1 MQKKENEYKK
11 SGVDVEAGYKA
22 VELIKP
28 YVEKTK
34 TDEVIGNI
42 GGFAGLFKPNF
53 KNLKEPILVSSTDGV
68 GTKIRLAMLLNK
80 HNTIGID
87 CVAMCAN
94 DIICSGAE
102 PLFFLDYIAC
112 GKNYPQKI
120 ADIVKGVSQ
129 GCIQAEMAL
138 IGGETA
144 EHPNIMAENEYDLC
158 GFAVGIVDRNK
169 ILPKNNI
176 KPNDIIIGLPSSGVH
191 SNGFSLIRKI
201 FDIEN
206 IDLNDNF
213 NFLENTLGNTLLTP
227 TTIYVQPIKQLLKDV
242 SVKAICHIT
251 GGGFFENIPRMLPNN
266 MSAVIY
272 KQNLKTPKIFELIM
286 KKGDI
291 SENNM
296 LEIFNMGVGL
306 MCVIPKEEEEKA
318 LISLRKFNVNAYV
331 LGKISQED
339 VKVKIV

>member
-1 MQKKENEYKK
+1 MHINENEYKK

-34 TDEVIGNI
+34 IDGAIGNI
-42 GGFAGLFKPNF
+42 GGFAGFFKPNF
-53 KNLKEPILVSSTDGV
+53 KNLEEPILVSSTDGV
-68 GTKIRLAMLLNK
+68 GTKIKLAMLLNK
-80 HNTIGID
+80 HDTIGID

-120 ADIVKGVSQ
+120 KDIVKGVSQ
-129 GCIQAEMAL
+129 GCIQAKMAL

-158 GFAVGIVDRNK
+158 GFAVGIVDRSK
-169 ILPKNNI
+169 ILPKTNI
-176 KPNDIIIGLPSSGVH
+176 NPDDIIIGLPSSGVH

-201 FDIEN
+201 FNIEN
-206 IDLNDNF
+206 IDLNSNF
-213 NFLENTLGNTLLTP
+213 NLLEDTLGNTLLTP

-242 SVKAICHIT
+242 NVKAICHIT
-251 GGGFFENIPRMLPNN
+251 GGGFFENIPRMLPSD
-266 MSAVIY
+266 MSATIY
-272 KQNLKTPKIFELIM
+272 KKNLKTPKIFELIM
-286 KKGDI
+286 QKGNI

-296 LEIFNMGVGL
+296 LQIFNMGIGL
-306 MCVIPKEEEEKA
+306 MCVIPREDEEKA
-318 LISLRKFNVNAYV
+318 LNSLHKFSVNAYV

-339 VKVKIV
+339 VKVKII

>member
-34 TDEVIGNI
+34 TGGVIGNI

>member
-1 MQKKENEYKK
+1 
-11 SGVDVEAGYKA
+11 
-22 VELIKP
+22 
-28 YVEKTK
+28 
-34 TDEVIGNI
+34 
-42 GGFAGLFKPNF
+42 
-53 KNLKEPILVSSTDGV
+53 
-68 GTKIRLAMLLNK
+68 MLLNK

-306 MCVIPKEEEEKA
+306 MCVIPKEEEKKA